1 MQGFEKEGCGSSGFL
16 MHCQLNLHLGIPA
29 SQGMIFLLV
38 SQIMTMFFRAYEQT
52 QSKNHTGRQK
62 QCSFSIV
69 NPPLNQSMIK
79 VVPAE
84 MRSPISWE
92 ACELTCPRRSSALPS
107 YATGTLLR
115 ECYHGVQE
123 FKSSTNSQLTDDCTL
138 HSPPPK
144 KTPIKQTTVQIWKEA
159 KQKGG
164 DFSKGMRVL
173 GLYKLASILARSSS
187 SNMLLVAERF
197 VHGNKQKREV
207 LKYYFSVYI
216 TCLNTLELSQRSCT
230 GQELREN
237 KNRYAHRRCAEMP
250 RQFAQIALGVELIC
264 MVSRNIVFASAAVLL
279 LALSAGLY
287 LRPSQLPP
295 SVLRNSMASQTTP
308 RIVIV
313 GVSLHVGASRLF
325 LGYLGNR
332 DDREE
337 SSHERETGTDG
348 GEWPIH
354 VH

>member
-207 LKYYFSVYI
+207 LKGPAQGKNYVRTRTVCPDSFGSGTNLHGEQKYCV
-216 TCLNTLELSQRSCT
+216 CLCCCPPPRS
-230 GQELREN
+230 LRG
-237 KNRYAHRRCAEMP
+237 P
-250 RQFAQIALGVELIC
+250 VPQALA
-264 MVSRNIVFASAAVLL
+264 AS
-279 LALSAGLY
+279 
-287 LRPSQLPP
+287 P
-295 SVLRNSMASQTTP
+295 
-308 RIVIV
+308 
-313 GVSLHVGASRLF
+313 
-325 LGYLGNR
+325 LGST
-332 DDREE
+332 E
-337 SSHERETGTDG
+337 
-348 GEWPIH
+348 
-354 VH
+354 